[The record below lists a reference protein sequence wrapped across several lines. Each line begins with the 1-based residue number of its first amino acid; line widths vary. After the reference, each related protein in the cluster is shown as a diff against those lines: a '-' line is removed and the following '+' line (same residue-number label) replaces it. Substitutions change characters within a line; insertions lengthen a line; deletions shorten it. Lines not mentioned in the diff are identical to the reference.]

1 MTEKLLDTEETA
13 KILGLARQ
21 TLDVW
26 RVRGRGPRFIKV
38 GRAVRYRESD
48 LQSYLDG
55 LESFS
60 STAESGAG
68 EASCPAVPLEE
79 VGVEKRVPTVG
90 VDSRL

>member
-1 MTEKLLDTEETA
+1 MTEKLFDTGETA

-48 LQSYLDG
+48 LQGYLDG

-68 EASCPAVPLEE
+68 ETSCPAGPLEE
-79 VGVEKRVPTVG
+79 VGVEERTPAVG
-90 VDSRL
+90 VDNRP